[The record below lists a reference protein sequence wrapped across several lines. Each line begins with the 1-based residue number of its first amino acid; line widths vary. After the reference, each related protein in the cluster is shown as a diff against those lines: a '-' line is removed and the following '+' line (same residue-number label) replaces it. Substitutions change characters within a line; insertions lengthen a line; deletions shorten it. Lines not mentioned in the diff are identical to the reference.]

1 MAKVS
6 NREVYIPKEFLSLKD
21 YFVITD
27 SESFKRTKTVES
39 KHVLN
44 FINKNNGN
52 SNSIYIFSNIQNQDF
67 NTQTEGYFF
76 SAANQQNPDTATKL
90 YFNFKNIFGEN
101 VSELF
106 QAIVDSDIVVV
117 KMVNTLDFNNIVYI
131 KPKDILVYEE
141 HFEFDITVLNGLSYG
156 NFIDKAPYV
165 LNFELYDNE
174 RANISTKLDKST
186 YTGNAQDLDN
196 AIKAIQFPDSVTKTG
211 VVTLAGLNVNVTINA
226 FNWRINQIVFN
237 NTPVFSA
244 TLIAATANNF
254 RYDLL
259 QGNDAGAYS
268 IKQGVQ
274 GLMLGTSPQP
284 DTNHVALASILVLGA
299 TIQGTTPNAPV
310 DVSNK
315 LDKGGYVGTAQTLSD
330 SINSLK
336 TSIIPLK
343 SQFTLVQ
350 KTTENTNNTIEIN
363 DYARGFGPGVGVDQE
378 YYNFAQYLNL
388 TGDNNVN
395 NHLNY
400 KPITVS
406 LPNS

>member
-1 MAKVS
+1 
-6 NREVYIPKEFLSLKD
+6 
-21 YFVITD
+21 
-27 SESFKRTKTVES
+27 
-39 KHVLN
+39 
-44 FINKNNGN
+44 
-52 SNSIYIFSNIQNQDF
+52 
-67 NTQTEGYFF
+67 
-76 SAANQQNPDTATKL
+76 
-90 YFNFKNIFGEN
+90 
-101 VSELF
+101 LF
-106 QAIVDSDIVVV
+106 QAIVDSTIVVI

-141 HFEFDITVLNGLSYG
+141 HFEFDIAVLNGLSYG

-165 LNFELYDNE
+165 LNFELYDNK
-174 RANISTKLDKST
+174 RSDLSTKLDKST
-186 YTGNAQDLDN
+186 YPGTATDLDN
-196 AIKAIQFPDSVTKTG
+196 AIKAIQFPDSVTKSGT
-211 VVTLAGLNVNVTINA
+211 VTLAGLNVSVAVNT

-237 NTPVFSA
+237 NTPDFLA
-244 TLIAATANNF
+244 TLVAATANNF

-259 QGNDAGAYS
+259 QGNNAGAYS

-274 GLMLGTSPQP
+274 SLTIGTSPQP
-284 DTNHVALASILVLGA
+284 DANHVALASILVLGTA
-299 TIQGTTPNAPV
+299 IQGTTPNAPV

-315 LDKGGYVGTAQTLSD
+315 LDKGGYVGTAQTLADLIATKSD
-330 SINSLK
+330 IK
-336 TSIIPLK
+336 VPLK
-343 SQFTLVQ
+343 SKFTLVQ
-350 KTTENTNNTIEIN
+350 KSNENTYNNIEIN

>member
-174 RANISTKLDKST
+174 RSDLST
-186 YTGNAQDLDN
+186 
-196 AIKAIQFPDSVTKTG
+196 
-211 VVTLAGLNVNVTINA
+211 
-226 FNWRINQIVFN
+226 
-237 NTPVFSA
+237 
-244 TLIAATANNF
+244 
-254 RYDLL
+254 
-259 QGNDAGAYS
+259 
-268 IKQGVQ
+268 
-274 GLMLGTSPQP
+274 
-284 DTNHVALASILVLGA
+284 
-299 TIQGTTPNAPV
+299 
-310 DVSNK
+310 K
-315 LDKGGYVGTAQTLSD
+315 LDKGGYVGTAQTLAD
-330 SINSLK
+330 LIATK
-336 TSIIPLK
+336 ADIKVPLK

-350 KTTENTNNTIEIN
+350 KSTENTNNSIEIN
-363 DYARGFGPGVGVDQE
+363 DYARGFGPGADADLE
-378 YYNFAQYLNL
+378 YWPMAIYLNL

-395 NHLNY
+395 NYLNY